1 MRFDDVLTI
10 LNDVPDYQVFLTV
23 DELKASTHQ
32 LANAYP
38 NAVEI
43 LPIGHSRQGD
53 PIEAIKIGD
62 GPRQALLFAMP
73 HPDEPIGSMMLEYL
87 SLQLAEDDVLRESLG
102 YTWYLIKCI
111 DPDGTRLNEG
121 WFKGPFSIKNLARHY
136 YRPPA
141 YQQVAWT
148 FPIDYKTLHFHDPM
162 PETQALM
169 ALIEQVRPDFMYSLH
184 NSGFGGVYFYIWEE
198 APPLY
203 EPFHKLV
210 ESQGLPLHLGES
222 EMPYEVEYA
231 SAIYKDSSITAEYDY
246 LEEQTDTDPAEIITG
261 GTLSFEYARAF
272 CDPFTLI
279 CEMPYFYHP
288 AINDTSA
295 SDMVRRDA
303 ILQAIEE
310 TREDVNFLE
319 ELYDTV
325 KSELTVVSPFR
336 DAIEETLRTALAEL
350 AAEESWART
359 DPRTAEMATVAEKFD
374 SLVIHRSDRLFGLGM
389 FVRMLDAQ
397 TLCPWALYLDH
408 TGLSAKGP
416 GVAATGESP
425 SLSSAREAARAAFEE
440 RAADLEAELDY
451 TVIPIQKLVRVQLGS
466 ALLAADYAAGR
477 QARRQAAE

>member
-1 MRFDDVLTI
+1 MKFDDVLTI

-23 DELKASTHQ
+23 DELKASTHR
-32 LANAYP
+32 LANRYP
-38 NAVEI
+38 NSVEI

-87 SLQLAEDDVLRESLG
+87 SLRLVEDDALRESLG
-102 YTWYLIKCI
+102 YTWYLVKCI

-121 WFKGPFSIKNLARHY
+121 WFKGPFSIDNLARHY

-148 FPIDYKTLHFHDPM
+148 FPIDYKTLHFHDPL

-184 NSGFGGVYFYIWEE
+184 NSGFGGVYFYLWEA

-222 EMPYEVEYA
+222 ELPYEIEYA

-246 LEEQTDTDPAEIITG
+246 LEEQTGTDPAEIITG
-261 GTLSFEYARAF
+261 GTLSFEYARKF

-295 SDMVRRDA
+295 SDIVRRDA

-310 TREDVNFLE
+310 TREDVNFLR
-319 ELYDTV
+319 ELHDAV
-325 KSELTVVSPFR
+325 KSELTVPSPFR
-336 DAIEETLRTALAEL
+336 DAIEETLRTSLAEL
-350 AAEESWART
+350 AAQENWART
-359 DPRTAEMATVAEKFD
+359 NPKTAEMATVAEKFD
-374 SLVIHRSDRLFGLGM
+374 NLVIQRSYRLFGLGM
-389 FVRMLDAQ
+389 FVRMVDAQ
-397 TLCPWALYLDH
+397 I
-408 TGLSAKGP
+408 
-416 GVAATGESP
+416 AATGESP
-425 SLSSAREAARAAFEE
+425 SLSSAREAARAAFEV
-440 RAADLEAELDY
+440 RSTALEAELDY
-451 TVIPIQKLVRVQLGS
+451 TVVPIQKLVRVQLGS

-477 QARRQAAE
+477 QAQRQVAEGKKRVSGKLQS

>member
-1 MRFDDVLTI
+1 MEFDDVLTI
-10 LNDVPDYQVFLTV
+10 LNDIPDYQVFLTV

-32 LANAYP
+32 LANRYP
-38 NAVEI
+38 NAVEV

-87 SLQLAEDDVLRESLG
+87 SLRLAEDDVLRESLG
-102 YTWYLIKCI
+102 YTWYLVKCI

-121 WFKGPFSIKNLARHY
+121 WFKGPFSIENLARHY

-169 ALIEQVRPDFMYSLH
+169 ALIERVRPDFMYSLH

-222 EMPYEVEYA
+222 ERPYEIEYA
-231 SAIYKDSSITAEYDY
+231 SAIYKDSSIAAEYDY

-288 AINDTSA
+288 AIDDTSA

-303 ILQAIEE
+303 ILQAIAES
-310 TREDVNFLE
+310 REDVNFLKG
-319 ELYDTV
+319 LYDAV
-325 KSELTVVSPFR
+325 KGELTVPSPFR
-336 DAIEETLRTALAEL
+336 DVIEETLGTALAEL

-359 DPRTAEMATVAEKFD
+359 DPKTAEMATVAEKFD
-374 SLVIHRSDRLFGLGM
+374 SLVIRRSDRLFGLSM
-389 FVRMLDAQ
+389 FVRLLDAQ
-397 TLCPWALYLDH
+397 IA
-408 TGLSAKGP
+408 
-416 GVAATGESP
+416 VTGESP
-425 SLSSAREAARAAFEE
+425 SLSSAREAAKAAFEA
-440 RAADLEAELDY
+440 RSADLEAELDY
-451 TVIPIQKLVRVQLGS
+451 TVVPIQKLVRVQLGS
-466 ALLAADYAAGR
+466 ALLTADYAAGR
-477 QARRQAAE
+477 QARRQVTER

>member
-1 MRFDDVLTI
+1 MKFDNVLTI

-32 LANAYP
+32 LANRYP
-38 NAVEI
+38 NTVEV

-87 SLQLAEDDVLRESLG
+87 SLRLAEDDVLRESLG
-102 YTWYLIKCI
+102 YTWYLVKCI

-121 WFKGPFSIKNLARHY
+121 WFKGPFSIENLARHY

-184 NSGFGGVYFYIWEE
+184 NSGFGGVYFYIWEA

-210 ESQGLPLHLGES
+210 ESQGLPLHLGEP
-222 EMPYEVEYA
+222 ERPYEIEYA
-231 SAIYKDSSITAEYDY
+231 NAIYKDSSIAAEYDY
-246 LEEQTDTDPAEIITG
+246 LEEQTSTDPAEIITG

-288 AINDTSA
+288 AIDDTSA

-310 TREDVNFLE
+310 TKEDVNFLK
-319 ELYDTV
+319 ELYDAV
-325 KSELTVVSPFR
+325 KSELTVPSPFR
-336 DAIEETLRTALAEL
+336 DAIEETLRTFLAEL
-350 AAEESWART
+350 AAEENWART
-359 DPRTAEMATVAEKFD
+359 NPKTAEMATVAEKFD

-397 TLCPWALYLDH
+397 I
-408 TGLSAKGP
+408 
-416 GVAATGESP
+416 AATGESP
-425 SLSSAREAARAAFEE
+425 SLSSAREAARAAFEA

-451 TVIPIQKLVRVQLGS
+451 TVVPIQKLVRVQLGS
-466 ALLAADYAAGR
+466 ALLAAHYAAGR
-477 QARRQAAE
+477 QTQG

>member
-1 MRFDDVLTI
+1 MKFDDVLTI
-10 LNDVPDYQVFLTV
+10 LNDVPDYQIFLTV

-32 LANAYP
+32 LANRYP
-38 NAVEI
+38 NTVEI

-73 HPDEPIGSMMLEYL
+73 HPNEPIGSMMLEYL
-87 SLQLAEDDVLRESLG
+87 SFRLAEDDALRESLG

-121 WFKGPFSIKNLARHY
+121 WFKGPFSLENYARHY

-169 ALIEQVRPDFMYSLH
+169 ALIEQVRPEFMYSLH
-184 NSGFGGVYFYIWEE
+184 NSDFGGVYFYLWEE

-203 EPFHKLV
+203 DPFHKLV
-210 ESQGLPLHLGES
+210 ESQGLPLHLGEA
-222 EMPYEVEYA
+222 EMPYETEYA
-231 SAIYKDSSITAEYDY
+231 SAIYKDSSIAAEYDY
-246 LEEQTDTDPAEIITG
+246 LEEQTGTDPAEIITG
-261 GTLSFEYARAF
+261 GTLSFEYARAV

-279 CEMPYFYHP
+279 CEIPYFYHP

-319 ELYDTV
+319 GLYDAV
-325 KSELTVVSPFR
+325 KNELTVVSPFR
-336 DAIEETLRTALAEL
+336 DAIEETLRTSLAEL

-374 SLVIHRSDRLFGLGM
+374 NLVINRSDRLFGLGM

-397 TLCPWALYLDH
+397 I
-408 TGLSAKGP
+408 
-416 GVAATGESP
+416 AATGESP
-425 SLSSAREAARAAFEE
+425 SLSSAHEAARAAFEA
-440 RAADLEAELDY
+440 RATDLEAELDY
-451 TVIPIQKLVRVQLGS
+451 TVVPIQKLVRVQLGS
-466 ALLAADYAAGR
+466 ALLAANYAAGR
-477 QARRQAAE
+477 QAQG